1 MLIKETKMVLQTQ
14 SNSRPRLK
22 NDTLG
27 DEALK
32 TLYSSYKNMD
42 REGFRVV
49 AEEIVQAG
57 GGKQKMKTEI
67 ISSFEGASKEK
78 ILAKAQNF
86 ILAGMGLGV

>member
-1 MLIKETKMVLQTQ
+1 MVLQTQ

-27 DEALK
+27 EDALK
-32 TLYSSYKNMD
+32 TLYSSYESMD
-42 REGFRVV
+42 REGFCIV
-49 AEEIVQAG
+49 AEGIVQAG
-57 GGKQKMKTEI
+57 GGKQKMKDEI

-78 ILAKAQNF
+78 ILTKAQNF